1 MNKFSHID
9 NIFIDD
15 IGAGNILDVLT
26 LKDGTVIIINDEYL
40 GHYKSLD
47 DFDGGVD
54 QLNGFY
60 LKSRRN
66 ENA

>member
-15 IGAGNILDVLT
+15 IGSGNILDVLT
-26 LKDGTVIIINDEYL
+26 LKDGTVLIINDEYI

-60 LKSRRN
+60 LKRKKA
-66 ENA
+66 E